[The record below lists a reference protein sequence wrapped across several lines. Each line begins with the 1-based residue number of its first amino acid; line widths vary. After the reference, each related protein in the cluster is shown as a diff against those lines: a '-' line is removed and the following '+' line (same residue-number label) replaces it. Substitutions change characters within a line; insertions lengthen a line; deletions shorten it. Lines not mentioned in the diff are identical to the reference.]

1 MARYTEKNALR
12 CSEQW
17 LTCVPLLCSW
27 TTVRSSKKTAWVSK
41 PGKLTSNRSTFIY
54 VTGVTMS
61 VKCSQAEL
69 LTVKRCP
76 DKCQERI
83 CPTQNDPLFL
93 EPPRAHKG
101 TLNYECIG
109 KLQRKGPFALS
120 GHLPSREVFSKGI
133 GLYSSVHNKE
143 HAEMLQK

>member
-1 MARYTEKNALR
+1 MARVGYTGKNALS

-17 LTCVPLLCSW
+17 LTCAHHLCFW
-27 TTVRSSKKTAWVSK
+27 TTAGSSKKTAWASK
-41 PGKLTSNRSTFIY
+41 PGTLTSNRSTFIY
-54 VTGVTMS
+54 VTGVTML

-101 TLNYECIG
+101 MLNYECIG
-109 KLQRKGPFALS
+109 KLQRKGP
-120 GHLPSREVFSKGI
+120 LPSLVTC
-133 GLYSSVHNKE
+133 L
-143 HAEMLQK
+143 AEKYFPKA